1 MKNAPNTPPE
11 TSGHE
16 LPEAL
21 GPALIEALTGKGYT
35 ALTTVQQAV
44 LDPMAIGRDL
54 RITSQTGSGKT
65 IAIGFVLRD
74 LVMLPSQRPS
84 KAAKPRALI
93 IVPTRELGRQ
103 VEEEL
108 GWLFA
113 PLGVRVVALTGGAS
127 YRDEHRALAL
137 LPALVVGTPGR
148 LIDHLEHGSLD
159 PSAIATVVLD
169 EADRMLD
176 MGFTEALDTILA
188 RIPEGRRTHLVSATF
203 QPEVRHLAD
212 RVQTNPLHVEGTRLG
227 VANADIEH
235 IVYLVDP
242 HERLDA
248 LINLLLA
255 HPDART
261 LVFAKTRA
269 GVAELAEALGDVGFS
284 VAALSGEMAQRERTR
299 ALTAFKR
306 GSLRIL
312 VATDVAARGID
323 VTDVSMVLHMEAPND
338 SDSYTHRSGRTGR
351 AGRKGTS
358 AMLVAPRE
366 IPRAQRIVRG
376 ARVQARIEPMPTPA
390 EIRAMEDDRLIAL
403 LTADDDAI
411 EIDPRTAEIAARI
424 AEKGSPERTLARL
437 LAETGLTRGP
447 EPRAVRVIAP
457 PGSDRGRDRD
467 DRGHRAGERTP
478 RTERYETRPS
488 APTRAS
494 APHTQRPPPMSMP
507 AADSG
512 PPPPLPISDA
522 SRDFVPFQVSWGERT
537 GADTRRLLAIAC
549 RRGDI
554 ESKDVGAIR
563 IGPTTSLIEVRSY
576 RADGFAEASARPDPR
591 DPRVRFRRYQ
601 PELASSGP
609 PSRESREERP
619 RPPRAREERPR
630 PDRAREERPRAAPPR
645 HEASPRGGDRPPKR
659 R

>member
-1 MKNAPNTPPE
+1 MSQAVSP
-11 TSGHE
+11 E
-16 LPEAL
+16 LPESL

-35 ALTTVQQAV
+35 TLTTVQHAV

-74 LVMLPSQRPS
+74 LVMLPAQRPS

-108 GWLFA
+108 GWLYT
-113 PLGVRVVALTGGAS
+113 PLGARVVALTGGAS

-137 LPALVVGTPGR
+137 LPTLVVGTPGR

-159 PSAIATVVLD
+159 PSAIAAVVLD

-176 MGFTEALDTILA
+176 MGFTEALDTILT
-188 RIPEGRRTHLVSATF
+188 RVPEGRRTHLVSATF

-212 RVQTNPLHVEGTRLG
+212 RVQSSPLHVEGTRLG

-242 HERLDA
+242 RERLDA

-323 VTDVSMVLHMEAPND
+323 VSDVSLVLHMEAPND

-376 ARVQARIEPMPTPA
+376 ARVQARIEPMPTPS
-390 EIRAMEDDRLIAL
+390 EIRAMEDERLVAL
-403 LTADDDAI
+403 LTGDDETI
-411 EIDPRTAEIAARI
+411 EIDPRTASIAARI

-457 PGSDRGRDRD
+457 PGSDR
-467 DRGHRAGERTP
+467 DRGHERNRPGERTP
-478 RTERYETRPS
+478 RTERYETRTQNDTRGQSEPRTPS
-488 APTRAS
+488 APR
-494 APHTQRPPPMSMP
+494 TQRPPPMAPMGEGSG
-507 AADSG
+507 ADSG
-512 PPPPLPISDA
+512 PPPPLPIHDA
-522 SRDFVPFQVSWGERT
+522 SRDFVPFQVSWGERN

-563 IGPTTSLIEVRSY
+563 IGPASSLIEVRAY
-576 RADGFAEASARPDPR
+576 RAEAFAEAAARPDPR

-601 PELASSGP
+601 PELASAGP
-609 PSRESREERP
+609 PARTREREERP
-619 RPPRAREERPR
+619 RPAPRGEDRPR
-630 PDRAREERPRAAPPR
+630 PAPRGAPPR
-645 HEASPRGGDRPPKR
+645 HEGHARSGEGGNRPPKR